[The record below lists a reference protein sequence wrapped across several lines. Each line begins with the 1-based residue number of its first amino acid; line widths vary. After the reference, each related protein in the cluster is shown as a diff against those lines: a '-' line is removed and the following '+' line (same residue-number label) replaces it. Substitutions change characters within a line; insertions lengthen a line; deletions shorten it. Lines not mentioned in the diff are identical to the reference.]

1 MNDVAN
7 VLAEMS
13 VLDGQL
19 EGLWMTLSLLKSTT
33 TEGIDNEWQVRGT
46 IAALEDMAEIY
57 YNKYNSVHEAIKDLL
72 KETLSTAKEDQADKM
87 QLTALKLGCDALM
100 EKDPVAYK
108 EYVEQIIN
116 NTQNFKSYYAA
127 TCKELIDQ
135 INKMLANGKIEN

>member
-33 TEGIDNEWQVRGT
+33 VEGIDNEWQVRGT

-57 YNKYNSVHEAIKDLL
+57 YNKYNSIHESVENLL
-72 KETLSTAKEDQADKM
+72 KEKPSVAKEDQADKM
-87 QLTALKLGCDALM
+87 QLTTLKLGCNALI
-100 EKDPVAYK
+100 EKDTDTYSAF
-108 EYVEQIIN
+108 VENIQHR
-116 NTQNFKSYYAA
+116 TKNFTEVGSSE
-127 TCKELIDQ
+127 CKCFIDD
-135 INKMLANGKIEN
+135 ITERLDEIEK

>member
-33 TEGIDNEWQVRGT
+33 GEGIDNEWQVRGT

-57 YNKYNSVHEAIKDLL
+57 YNKYNSIHESVESLL
-72 KETLSTAKEDQADKM
+72 KGTPPAAKKDQADKM
-87 QLTALKLGCDALM
+87 QLTALKLGCNALI
-100 EKDPVAYK
+100 EKDVDTYSAF
-108 EYVEQIIN
+108 VENIQHR
-116 NTQNFKSYYAA
+116 TKNFTEVSSSE
-127 TCKELIDQ
+127 CKCFIDD
-135 INKMLANGKIEN
+135 ITERLNKIEK

>member
-33 TEGIDNEWQVRGT
+33 AEGIDNEWQVRGT

-57 YNKYNSVHEAIKDLL
+57 YNKYISVYEAVDDLL
-72 KETLSTAKEDQADKM
+72 KGTPSTAKKNQSD
-87 QLTALKLGCDALM
+87 
-100 EKDPVAYK
+100 
-108 EYVEQIIN
+108 
-116 NTQNFKSYYAA
+116 
-127 TCKELIDQ
+127 
-135 INKMLANGKIEN
+135 IEN

>member
-33 TEGIDNEWQVRGT
+33 GEGIDNEWQVRGT

-57 YNKYNSVHEAIKDLL
+57 YNKYNSIHESVENLL
-72 KETLSTAKEDQADKM
+72 KGTPSAAKEDQVDKM
-87 QLTALKLGCDALM
+87 QLTALKLGCNALI
-100 EKDPVAYK
+100 EKDVDTYSAF
-108 EYVEQIIN
+108 VENIQHR
-116 NTQNFKSYYAA
+116 TKNFTEVSSSE
-127 TCKELIDQ
+127 CKCFIDD
-135 INKMLANGKIEN
+135 ITERLNKIEK